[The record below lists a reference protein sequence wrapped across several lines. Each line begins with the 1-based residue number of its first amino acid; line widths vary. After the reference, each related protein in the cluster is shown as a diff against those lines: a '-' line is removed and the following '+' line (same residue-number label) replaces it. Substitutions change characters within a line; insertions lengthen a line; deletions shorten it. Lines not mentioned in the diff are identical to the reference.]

1 MRAYG
6 FATLAA
12 ATLLLAGCSVQ
23 PGELKVVDMVVRL
36 NANPK
41 APSVAYFTIKGGPT
55 DDRLM
60 SVISPVVIRTE
71 LHESMK
77 TGGMMSM
84 KPLDGGVAIAAKGE
98 VKFEPGGKHVM
109 LFNLN
114 PVVKPRTT
122 MAMIFTFASGTQLQ
136 AQVPV
141 RAAGDP
147 LP

>member
-1 MRAYG
+1 MRAIG
-6 FATLAA
+6 SAVILMTCMLGA
-12 ATLLLAGCSVQ
+12 CSNQ
-23 PGELKVVDMVVRL
+23 PGELKVVNMVVRL

-41 APSVAYFTIKGGPT
+41 APSVAYFTIKGGAK

-71 LHESMK
+71 LHES
-77 TGGMMSM
+77 TTAGGMMSM
-84 KPLDGGVAIAAKGE
+84 KPLDGGVAVPAEGS

-114 PVVKPRTT
+114 PVVKPRNTI
-122 MAMIFTFASGTQLQ
+122 AMIFTFASGAQLQ

>member
-1 MRAYG
+1 MRG
-6 FATLAA
+6 LGL
-12 ATLLLAGCSVQ
+12 TLLATAALMGGCSSE
-23 PGELKVVDMVVRL
+23 PAELKVTDMVVRL

-41 APSVAYFTIKGGPT
+41 APSAAYFTIRGGAT

-60 SVISPVVIRTE
+60 SIISPVVIRTE
-71 LHESMK
+71 LHETMKNGNMASMK
-77 TGGMMSM
+77 A
-84 KPLDGGVAIAAKGE
+84 LDAGVAVPAGAR

-109 LFNLN
+109 LFDLN
-114 PVVKPRTT
+114 PVVQPRTT

>member
-1 MRAYG
+1 MRAAG
-6 FATLAA
+6 VAMIVAA
-12 ATLLLAGCSVQ
+12 VALAGCDTQ
-23 PGELKVVDMVVRL
+23 PGELKIVDMVVRL

-60 SVISPVVIRTE
+60 NVISPVVIRTE

-77 TGGMMSM
+77 MGDMMSM
-84 KPLDGGVAIAAKGE
+84 KPLDGGVAVPAGAT

-109 LFNLN
+109 LYNLN
-114 PVVKPRTT
+114 PVVQPRTT